1 VILRLLIPAL
11 VAIGSFT
18 MDCLEADM
26 GIDRS
31 RLSAGRG
38 AVLNSMKSYLYAA
51 PVVFHYLR
59 YFLDAF

>member
-1 VILRLLIPAL
+1 VILGFLIPAL

-26 GIDRS
+26 GIERS